1 MDKPHKIEAVES
13 EHEHIHEHDHQ
24 QEIMEYQYLAQQ
36 MQQLQQT
43 YSTMQKHLDELKR
56 LDMAVSELANT
67 KKGTPTLI
75 PLGSG
80 IYVKGV
86 LEGDSEIYMNVG
98 SGVVVKKSFAH
109 SLETV
114 RKQIVEVENFMVQV
128 EQNIQQI
135 AGRLQELQAHL
146 QGH

>member
-1 MDKPHKIEAVES
+1 MAKQDKKTEAVEK
-13 EHEHIHEHDHQ
+13 EHEHDHQ
-24 QEIMEYQYLAQQ
+24 QEVMEYQYLAQQ

-43 YSTMQKHLDELKR
+43 FGTMQKHLDELKR
-56 LDMAVSELANT
+56 LDMNISELANT
-67 KKGTPTLI
+67 KKGNSTLI

-86 LEGDSEIYMNVG
+86 LEGENELYMNVG
-98 SGVVVKKSFAH
+98 SSIVVRKSFAH

-114 RKQIVEVENFMVQV
+114 RKQVVEVENFIVQI

-135 AGRLQELQAHL
+135 ALRLQELQVHL
-146 QGH
+146 QQHEH

>member
-1 MDKPHKIEAVES
+1 MAKQNKTESVEK
-13 EHEHIHEHDHQ
+13 EHEHDHQ

-43 YSTMQKHLDELKR
+43 FGTMQKHLDELKR
-56 LDMAVSELANT
+56 LDMNISELANT
-67 KKGTPTLI
+67 KKGNATLI

-86 LEGDSEIYMNVG
+86 LEGENELYMNVG
-98 SGVVVKKSFAH
+98 SSIVVKKSFAH

-114 RKQIVEVENFMVQV
+114 RKQVVEVENFIVQI

-135 AGRLQELQAHL
+135 AGRLQELQVHL
-146 QGH
+146 QEHQH